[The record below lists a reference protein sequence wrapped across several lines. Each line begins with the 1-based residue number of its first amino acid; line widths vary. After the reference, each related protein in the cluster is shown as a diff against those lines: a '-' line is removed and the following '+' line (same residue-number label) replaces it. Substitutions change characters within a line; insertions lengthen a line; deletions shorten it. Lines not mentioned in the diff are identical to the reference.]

1 MEKER
6 QERRERSGR
15 WRLLAGA
22 GLLAAAWALGGC
34 TELMEPGPGGSGTED
49 GGKQYT
55 LTFSPVCID
64 EGEATRAATTAE
76 VVTAGK
82 LRLLVYGATDATT
95 GQPLADRLYD
105 VKDGLLKPADGLPDL
120 ELSAG
125 SYQFYALMPGDA
137 ISLSD
142 GISASV
148 VEHGDDP
155 LASRTQAMVGADDAK
170 VMLEPLK
177 HKASRVEF
185 VVTKADDATYATLS
199 LPSSL
204 TLFSQT
210 EAPVAFQLDESGG
223 NLVIPPAGGLD
234 TLCFNAF
241 TGTEQAGFR
250 QDRLVLPRIVSDF
263 NLSLETEIDFAD
275 GQGPQPCTV
284 KGRVEKRLFEP
295 GRYYHFSIR
304 VKDLREG
311 GDIRL
316 VVTPWNGEGWND
328 GMGGP
333 GSVTLNAGKWT
344 AILVNDDMGG

>member
-1 MEKER
+1 M
-6 QERRERSGR
+6 GR
-15 WRLLAGA
+15 WRVLAGT
-22 GLLAAAWALGGC
+22 GLLVAAWALGGC

-64 EGEATRAATTAE
+64 EGEATRAAATE

-82 LRLLVYGATDATT
+82 LRLQVYKATDAPT
-95 GQPLADRLYD
+95 GEPLADRLYD
-105 VKDGLLKPADGLPDL
+105 VKDGLLKPADGKPEL

-125 SYQFYALMPGDA
+125 SYHFYALMPGDA
-137 ISLSD
+137 IPLS
-142 GISASV
+142 GGTSASLV
-148 VEHGDDP
+148 KHGDDP
-155 LASRTQAMVGADDAK
+155 LASRTQAIVGADDAK
-170 VMLEPLK
+170 VVLEPLK
-177 HKASRVEF
+177 HKTSRVEF
-185 VVTKADDATYATLS
+185 VVTKADGATYAALS
-199 LPSSL
+199 LPSCL

-210 EAPVAFQLDESGG
+210 EAPVAFKLDESGG
-223 NLVIPPAGGLD
+223 NLVIPSAGGLD
-234 TLCFNAF
+234 TLCFKAF
-241 TGTEQAGFR
+241 TGTEKTGFR

-263 NLSLETEIDFAD
+263 NLSLETAIDFAD
-275 GQGPQPCTV
+275 GKGPQPCTV

-316 VVTPWNGEGWND
+316 VVTPWNDEGWND

-344 AILVNDDMGG
+344 AVTVNDDMGG